1 MNELVIT
8 EDLWKIYRVGSV
20 DYPALRGVN
29 MEIYDGEFVAL
40 VGPSGS
46 GKSTLLHLI
55 GGLDRPTRGRIMVEG
70 VDLLSLG
77 RNKLAEYRNE
87 KIGFVFQ
94 FFNLIPYL
102 TAVENV
108 ELTMS
113 IYGLSPKIRRAKA
126 LRLLEAFGLSEMAYK
141 RPTELSGGEQQR
153 VAIARALANGPKIIL
168 ADEPTGNI
176 DSESART
183 VVEVFRRLVDDEGIS
198 VIMVT
203 HNLELTRACDRII
216 RIRDGRIVGVKG
228 DMGDEE

>member
-1 MNELVIT
+1 MNEIVIT
-8 EDLWKIYRVGSV
+8 EDLWKIYRIGSV
-20 DYPALRGVN
+20 DYPALRGVS
-29 MEIYDGEFVAL
+29 MKIYDGEFVAL

-55 GGLDRPTRGRIMVEG
+55 GGLDRPTKGKITVEG
-70 VDLLSLG
+70 VDLSSLG

-113 IYGLSPKIRRAKA
+113 ICGLSPKIRRAKA
-126 LRLLEAFGLSEMAYK
+126 LKLLEAFGLSEMAYK
-141 RPTELSGGEQQR
+141 RPNELSGGEQQR
-153 VAIARALANGPKIIL
+153 VAIARALANDPKLIL

-183 VVEVFRRLVDDEGIS
+183 VVEAFRRLVDDEGVS

-216 RIRDGRIVGVKG
+216 RIRDGRIIGV
-228 DMGDEE
+228 ESNR

>member
-1 MNELVIT
+1 MDELVVT
-8 EDLWKIYRVGSV
+8 EDLWRIYRVGNV

-29 MEIYDGEFVAL
+29 IEIYDGEFVAL

-55 GGLDRPTRGRIMVEG
+55 GGLDRPTRGRITVEG
-70 VDLLSLG
+70 VDLSSLG
-77 RNKLAEYRNE
+77 GNELAEYRNE

-113 IYGLSPKIRRAKA
+113 IRGLSPKNRRAKA

-153 VAIARALANGPKIIL
+153 VAIARALANDPKLIL

-183 VVEVFRRLVDDEGIS
+183 VVGAFRRLVDDEGVS

-216 RIRDGRIVGVKG
+216 KIRDGRIIGV
-228 DMGDEE
+228 ESR